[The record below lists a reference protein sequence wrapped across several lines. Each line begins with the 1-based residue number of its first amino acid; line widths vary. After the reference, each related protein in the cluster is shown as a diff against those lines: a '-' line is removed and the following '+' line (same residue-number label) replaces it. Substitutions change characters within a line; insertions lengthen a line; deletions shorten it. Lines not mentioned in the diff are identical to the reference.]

1 MNKAGGILIRY
12 GISTLGLVVVA
23 LGVGLSIKSNLG
35 IAPLSCIPT
44 VLSLRWPEITVGT
57 FTWGFNLLFI
67 VLQAC
72 ILRRDFKWTHVLQ
85 VIPIL
90 IFGYLVDGAIW
101 LFDALDAPATN
112 YLVQMLLCL
121 AAVVLTA
128 VGIRLEVVGKG
139 WILPADSLL
148 NVITQRTKAKF
159 STVKVIMDV
168 TLVAITVI
176 LSLVFFARLTG
187 SEMTNVIREGTVIQA
202 VLTGICMK
210 FTDPLLSRIFEPL
223 VSKNQRPPKEGR

>member
-1 MNKAGGILIRY
+1 MKAGNILIRY
-12 GISTLGLVVVA
+12 GISTLGLVIVA

-44 VLSLRWPEITVGT
+44 VLSLRWPEISVGT

-72 ILRRDFKWTHVLQ
+72 ILRKDFKWAHVLQ

-101 LFDALDAPATN
+101 LFDALNAPATH
-112 YLVQMLLCL
+112 YWMQLLLCL

-128 VGIRLEVVGKG
+128 VGIRLELVGKG
-139 WILPADSLL
+139 GILPADSLL

-159 STVKVIMDV
+159 STIKVVMDV
-168 TLVAITVI
+168 VLVAITAI
-176 LSLVFFARLTG
+176 LALVFFARLTG
-187 SEMTNVIREGTVIQA
+187 NDTTNVIREGTVIQA
-202 VLTGICMK
+202 VLTGLCMK
-210 FTDPLLSRIFEPL
+210 LTDPLLNRIFEPL
-223 VSKNQRPPKEGR
+223 VK